1 VSSSSQATAM
11 AASYSVTVGGKSYSG
26 SVEESGGSY
35 TASIS
40 NLPGATA
47 SGSSVQSAEDNLD
60 AKLDALA

>member
-1 VSSSSQATAM
+1 M